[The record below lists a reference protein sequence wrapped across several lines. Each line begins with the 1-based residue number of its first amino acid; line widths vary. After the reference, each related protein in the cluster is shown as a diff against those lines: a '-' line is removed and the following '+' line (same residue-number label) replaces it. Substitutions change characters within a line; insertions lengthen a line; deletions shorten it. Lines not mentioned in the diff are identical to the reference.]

1 MTIQQKDIKILWSR
15 AAGRCSFPA
24 CRAKLV
30 VDASKVVPS
39 QKVLIG
45 KNCHIV
51 AENSGGPRGNSL
63 LPIEDRNRYPN
74 LILLCSNH
82 HDIIDHDPESWP
94 VELLHQL
101 KADHEL
107 WVETQL
113 TESTQ
118 NRADELYSNIINAA
132 TDGLFLSRWEIISDH
147 AIRDILYKNF
157 VDGTN
162 CFCEL
167 VFKANWPGERV
178 ELENAI
184 KNLAERV
191 DRYIKHFMT
200 LARLRNDK
208 VWVEDKT
215 WKSIW
220 RNNYH
225 EYAEQSKNW
234 QKKGGNLLGNVIVAL
249 NEYAEEVRKS
259 INPDYF
265 FLQGKFVLYDSLGV
279 TNEMQEIWYI
289 PEKYI
294 EIKA

>member
-15 AAGRCSFPA
+15 AAGRCSLPD

-30 VDASKVVPS
+30 VDASKAVPS
-39 QKVLIG
+39 QKVLVG

-51 AENSGGPRGNSL
+51 AEQPGGPRGNSIL
-63 LPIEDRNRYPN
+63 AIEDRNSYPN

-82 HDIIDHDPESWP
+82 HDIIDQDPASWP
-94 VELLHQL
+94 VELLHQV

-113 TESTQ
+113 TESTK
-118 NRADELYSNIINAA
+118 NRADELYSDIINAA
-132 TDGLFLSRWEIISDH
+132 TDGLFLSRWEIVSDH

-157 VDGTN
+157 VEATN
-162 CFCEL
+162 YFCEL
-167 VFKANWPGERV
+167 VFKANWPGERI

-184 KNLAERV
+184 KSLAGRV
-191 DRYIKHFMT
+191 DSYIKHFMT

-215 WKSIW
+215 WKRVW
-220 RNNYH
+220 RNDYH
-225 EYAEQSKNW
+225 EYAEESKIW
-234 QKKGGNLLGNVIVAL
+234 QKKGGNLLLNVIVAL

-265 FLQGKFVLYDSLGV
+265 FLQGKFALYDSLGV

-289 PEKYI
+289 PEKYLEI
-294 EIKA
+294 ED